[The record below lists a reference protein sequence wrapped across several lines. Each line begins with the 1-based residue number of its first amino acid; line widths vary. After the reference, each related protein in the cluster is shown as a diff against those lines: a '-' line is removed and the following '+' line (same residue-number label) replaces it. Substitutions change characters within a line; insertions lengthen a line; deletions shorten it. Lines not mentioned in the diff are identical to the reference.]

1 MEEASVAGEFP
12 DRSKQRESSEEPTS
26 GSAGPVPGARG
37 ESGAGA
43 RDPRLAVA
51 RDRESTARGGVDTAT
66 RVFSRPPLPADEGD
80 ADASTPDTA
89 PEAESEPE
97 GAAPAGGG
105 TDGTG
110 STRLRAAVAAWVA
123 SADEGEG
130 KDGSEGAEGAAEK
143 AGLDAD
149 ADPAPDTDA
158 AAEAPEG
165 DEEPAADAA
174 ADAGP
179 DEPSEA
185 ADEAPEGADGV
196 SGDVDE
202 DSSEPESA
210 QESESTPGTEPEP
223 RSEADA
229 ERESAAKPK
238 PAEGAAEHKSP
249 AEAEGAAE
257 PKLDAGAV
265 TESKSDADAS
275 AEPKPDAEGAANSK
289 PDPRV
294 VAESDSDVEGVADSK
309 PKLDAEFEGAA
320 ESKPDTEGAA
330 DSKAK
335 PGAEP
340 EDTADSKSKPDPRV
354 VAESKSDSDVEGA
367 ADSKPK
373 LDAESE
379 GAAEPKPGTEGAVGS
394 KAKPD
399 VAEPKSKSGA
409 EPEGAADSKSK
420 PDADADSD
428 ADGGAA
434 PDVAADPAPKPPAP
448 KPPVDQPTAIFKA
461 VRPPAAP
468 PVDQP
473 TTMLKLGDVAAGKAE
488 AAEADVKDGNGES
501 VAERTSKFVAL
512 RQLDDPA
519 TRKPPSAAALPAAET
534 ANPPA
539 AQSPKAPVADAT
551 AAIPQV
557 GPERTTQQPLPPLP
571 PLDLLAELTN
581 TPPPPNT
588 AVRTIARR
596 IKIWTPVVVL
606 LAIVFAVVQVL
617 RPLPTPELTLTAEDS
632 YTFDGAAA
640 ALPWPSEGQGWMDV
654 NGIGTMGKFGEQ
666 TPVAIG
672 SVAKA
677 MTAYIVLKDHPMKS
691 GEEGAKIPVDATAE
705 TEGGY
710 NVPGK
715 DESTLPTVKAGDTL
729 TEKQALSAVMIP
741 SANNIARLLARWDAG
756 TEAAFIKKMNDT
768 AKELGMKNTVY
779 TDASG
784 LKETT
789 VSTAEDQVKLGNELV
804 KIPALTDITKLP
816 VWVDPSGEKWDNYNR
831 LVPYNGAIG
840 IKTGTTTAA
849 GGNLLYAAT
858 KEVGGETVTVVGAI
872 LGQHTVPIIDTV
884 NAVSKTAMIAA
895 RDALLSSKIL
905 KKGDVVGYVDDGLGG
920 HTPVVLSKDVTAVG
934 WAGMKVELSFA
945 AAEDLPHTAKAG
957 TTVGTLTVGDG
968 SGGAVK
974 VPVQLQT
981 DLVEPGYDKKL
992 TRVG

>member
-80 ADASTPDTA
+80 ASTPGAA
-89 PEAESEPE
+89 PEAGSEPE
-97 GAAPAGGG
+97 DAVPADGG

-110 STRLRAAVAAWVA
+110 STRLRTAVAAWVA

-130 KDGSEGAEGAAEK
+130 KDGSEGAEAA
-143 AGLDAD
+143 ADTD
-149 ADPAPDTDA
+149 ADPDPDTDA
-158 AAEAPEG
+158 TADAPEG

-185 ADEAPEGADGV
+185 ADEAPEGADEA
-196 SGDVDE
+196 SGDSDE
-202 DSSEPESA
+202 DSAESKSA
-210 QESESTPGTEPEP
+210 QESKSAPGTEPEP
-223 RSEADA
+223 RPEADA
-229 ERESAAKPK
+229 EPK
-238 PAEGAAEHKSP
+238 PA
-249 AEAEGAAE
+249 AEAEGAAGLKPTADAAAE
-257 PKLDAGAV
+257 PKSDSDTEPRDAAESKLDADV
-265 TESKSDADAS
+265 P
-275 AEPKPDAEGAANSK
+275 AEPKPDAEGAADSK
-289 PDPRV
+289 SKLDPRV
-294 VAESDSDVEGVADSK
+294 AAEPKSDSEPRDAAEPKLDADVPAEPKPGAEGAAGSKAKSGAEPEGTAGSKSDAEAAAEQKSDPEGVADSN
-309 PKLDAEFEGAA
+309 
-320 ESKPDTEGAA
+320 
-330 DSKAK
+330 
-335 PGAEP
+335 
-340 EDTADSKSKPDPRV
+340 V
-354 VAESKSDSDVEGA
+354 
-367 ADSKPK
+367 
-373 LDAESE
+373 
-379 GAAEPKPGTEGAVGS
+379 
-394 KAKPD
+394 KPD
-399 VAEPKSKSGA
+399 VAEPKSKPGTEDAADSKAKADAA
-409 EPEGAADSKSK
+409 EPKSKSK
-420 PDADADSD
+420 PDAEPEGAVDSESKPDAAADTEAEVDGD
-428 ADGGAA
+428 ADGDAA
-434 PDVAADPAPKPPAP
+434 PAPAPASDAADPAP

-468 PVDQP
+468 SVDQP
-473 TTMLKLGDVAAGKAE
+473 TTMLKLGDVAAGKAKAAE
-488 AAEADVKDGNGES
+488 KSAGETAEADAKDANAES

-519 TRKPPSAAALPAAET
+519 TRKPPSAAPPAAET
-534 ANPPA
+534 ANAPA

-596 IKIWTPVVVL
+596 IKIWTPLVVL
-606 LAIVFAVVQVL
+606 LAIIFAVVQAV

-666 TPVAIG
+666 KAVGIG

-677 MTAYIVLKDHPMKS
+677 MTAYVVLKDHPLKS
-691 GEEGAKIPVDATAE
+691 GEDGPKITVDALAE
-705 TEGGY
+705 KEAGYWKEG
-710 NVPGK
+710 
-715 DESTLPTVKAGDTL
+715 ESTLTTAKEGDTL
-729 TEKQALSAVMIP
+729 TLKQAISAIMIP

-756 TEAAFIKKMNDT
+756 SEAAFIKKMNDT
-768 AKELGMKNTVY
+768 AKELGMKNTNY

-804 KIPALTDITKLP
+804 RIPAFTDITKLP
-816 VWVDPSGEKWDNYNR
+816 VWYDHTGKKWDNYNR

-849 GGNLLYAAT
+849 GGNLLFAAT

-872 LGQHTVPIIDTV
+872 LGQHTAPIIDTV

-945 AAEDLPHTAKAG
+945 AAEDLPHSAKAG
-957 TTVGTLTVGDG
+957 TTVGSLTVGDG

-974 VPVQLQT
+974 VPVQLQS

>member
-1 MEEASVAGEFP
+1 M
-12 DRSKQRESSEEPTS
+12 
-26 GSAGPVPGARG
+26 
-37 ESGAGA
+37 
-43 RDPRLAVA
+43 
-51 RDRESTARGGVDTAT
+51 DTAT

-80 ADASTPDTA
+80 ADVSTPDTA

-97 GAAPAGGG
+97 DAVPAGGG

-123 SADEGEG
+123 GADEGEGEG

-149 ADPAPDTDA
+149 ADPDADTDA
-158 AAEAPEG
+158 TADAPEG
-165 DEEPAADAA
+165 DEEPAAGSA

-179 DEPSEA
+179 AEPSEA
-185 ADEAPEGADGV
+185 ADEAPGGADGA
-196 SGDVDE
+196 SGDSGE
-202 DSSEPESA
+202 DSSEPKSA

-229 ERESAAKPK
+229 EREDTAEPK
-238 PAEGAAEHKSP
+238 PAAAAEGAAADLKPAAGAESAADLKPDADAVAEPKSDTEP
-249 AEAEGAAE
+249 RDAAE
-257 PKLDAGAV
+257 SKLDAGAV
-265 TESKSDADAS
+265 TESESDADVQADLKSDADVS
-275 AEPKPDAEGAANSK
+275 AEPKPDAEGAADSKSKPDPRVVAEPKSK

-294 VAESDSDVEGVADSK
+294 VAESDSDVEG
-309 PKLDAEFEGAA
+309 
-320 ESKPDTEGAA
+320 AA
-330 DSKAK
+330 DSK
-335 PGAEP
+335 
-340 EDTADSKSKPDPRV
+340 SR
-354 VAESKSDSDVEGA
+354 
-367 ADSKPK
+367 

-379 GAAEPKPGTEGAVGS
+379 GAAEPKPDAEAAAEPKPATEGAAGS

-399 VAEPKSKSGA
+399 PDVES
-409 EPEGAADSKSK
+409 EGAADSKSDAEAAAEPKPGTEDAAGSKAK
-420 PDADADSD
+420 PDAAEPKSKSDAAADTDTDTDTDPEAEADSD
-428 ADGGAA
+428 ADGDPA
-434 PDVAADPAPKPPAP
+434 PGVAADPAP
-448 KPPVDQPTAIFKA
+448 KPPVDQPTAVFKA

-473 TTMLKLGDVAAGKAE
+473 TTMLKLGDVAAGKAK
-488 AAEADVKDGNGES
+488 AAEKPAGETAEAGAKDGNGES

-519 TRKPPSAAALPAAET
+519 TRKPPSAAPPAAET
-534 ANPPA
+534 AKAPA

-596 IKIWTPVVVL
+596 IKIWTPLVVL
-606 LAIVFAVVQVL
+606 LAIIFAVVQVL

-666 TPVAIG
+666 KPVGIG

-677 MTAYIVLKDHPMKS
+677 MTAYIVLKDHPLKS
-691 GEEGAKIPVDATAE
+691 GEDGPKITVDALAE
-705 TEGGY
+705 KEAGYWKEG
-710 NVPGK
+710 
-715 DESTLPTVKAGDTL
+715 ESTLTTAKEGDTL
-729 TEKQALSAVMIP
+729 TLKQAISAIMIP

-768 AKELGMKNTVY
+768 AKELGMKNTDY

-804 KIPALTDITKLP
+804 KIPAFTDITKLP
-816 VWVDPSGEKWDNYNR
+816 VWYDHTGKKWDNFNR

-849 GGNLLYAAT
+849 GGNLLFAAS

-872 LGQHTVPIIDTV
+872 LGQHTAPIIDTV

-945 AAEDLPHTAKAG
+945 AAEDLPHSAKAG